1 MSKFEMVSEGLR
13 ERIEALG
20 YKYIGAELV
29 TENAIKILRVYAD
42 CENNLDIDDCE
53 KISRMASEFLD
64 LNEGALPVRYFLE
77 VSSPGLERPLFSTA
91 DYREFMGKK
100 VFLKLKGQK
109 KLTGV
114 IKDVSEEDLITIA
127 DDQNKET
134 RLPFSEIRQGRLVFI
149 PETGE
154 KKTFKKIPKKK
165 DRKKK

>member
-1 MSKFEMVSEGLR
+1 MSNFEMVNEGLR
-13 ERIEALG
+13 ERVEALG

-29 TENAIKILRVYAD
+29 TENTMKILRVYAD

-64 LNEGALPVRYFLE
+64 MNEEALPVRYFLE
-77 VSSPGLERPLFSTA
+77 VSSAGLERPLFSIA
-91 DYREFMGKK
+91 DYREFTGRK
-100 VFLKLKGQK
+100 VLLKLKGRK

-114 IKDVSEEDLITIA
+114 IKNVSEEDLIIIVN
-127 DDQNKET
+127 DQNEET
-134 RLPFSEIRQGRLVFI
+134 SLSFSEIRQGRLVFI

>member
-1 MSKFEMVSEGLR
+1 MSKFEIINEGLR

-42 CENNLDIDDCE
+42 GESNLDIDDCE

-64 LNEGALPVRYFLE
+64 LNEDALPARYFLE
-77 VSSPGLERPLFSTA
+77 VSSPGLERPLFSIA
-91 DYREFMGKK
+91 DYREFTGRK

-114 IKDVSEEDLITIA
+114 IKDVSEEDLIIIS
-127 DDQNKET
+127 DDHNEET
-134 RLPFSEIRQGRLVFI
+134 SLPFSEIRQGRLVFI